1 MGRPFE
7 FQDERLKP
15 LQVLFSIYLQAH
27 LLQAKYQL
35 KKEWQAQDEQLKVVE
50 QSQRKLQTTAKAIT
64 QQQQAI
70 AKQRAADREHAR
82 RLNNKRFSRW
92 LDNTAWAIRV
102 WADSS
107 KTVLLLVALHW
118 IVLFPAVAFVGLRF
132 VMDGDRCIQSEP
144 CRLVVNWVIKSNQ
157 QKGKI

>member
-35 KKEWQAQDEQLKVVE
+35 KKEWQAQDEQLK
-50 QSQRKLQTTAKAIT
+50 AKAIA

-70 AKQRAADREHAR
+70 AKQRAAEREHAR
-82 RLNNKRFSRW
+82 RLNNKRFARW
-92 LDNTAWAIRV
+92 LDNTAWALRM

-118 IVLFPAVAFVGLRF
+118 VVLFPSMAFLGLRF

-144 CRLVVNWVIKSNQ
+144 CRLVVNWVIQSNQ
-157 QKGKI
+157 PKGKS

>member
-35 KKEWQAQDEQLKVVE
+35 GKEWQAQDEQLKAVE
-50 QSQRKLQTTAKAIT
+50 RSQRKLQATAKAIA

-70 AKQRAADREHAR
+70 AKQRATDRKHAR
-82 RLNNKRFSRW
+82 RLNNKRFARW
-92 LDNTAWAIRV
+92 LDNTAWALRT
-102 WADSS
+102 WATSS

-118 IVLFPAVAFVGLRF
+118 VVLFPGVAFVGLRF
-132 VMDGDRCIQSEP
+132 VLDGDRCIQSEP
-144 CRLVVNWVIKSNQ
+144 CRFIITWVNQSNQ
-157 QKGKI
+157 PKGKI